1 MPSVQEWRAE
11 LETIAEQLR
20 EGALQWALARDT
32 QVEMNELTHRM
43 GMPRS
48 DSPWASLPQAE
59 AVLELVAELRRIA
72 AELQGV
78 PDPPESLDP

>member
-1 MPSVQEWRAE
+1 
-11 LETIAEQLR
+11 
-20 EGALQWALARDT
+20 
-32 QVEMNELTHRM
+32 MNELTDRM

-78 PDPPESLDP
+78 ADPPESLDP

>member
-11 LETIAEQLR
+11 LETVAEQLR
-20 EGALQWALARDT
+20 EGALQWALTRDT
-32 QVEMNELTHRM
+32 RVEMNALTDRM